1 MKVAAGQLAP
11 TTDPSVNRRTIETL
25 VEEASAEGVE
35 LLVLPEEAMLLADGL
50 EAPLGELARAEW
62 PGFVEFVSGL
72 ARQHRMAIIAAG
84 YEGTDTD
91 RPYNT
96 IVAIDEDG
104 KEAARYR
111 KLHLYDAF
119 LYRESDYVT
128 PGDANPVVVELAGT
142 MVGLVNCYD
151 LRFPEL
157 TRNLIDHG
165 ADLLSVSAAWV
176 SGAMKE
182 DHWRT
187 LLRARAIESTAW
199 LVAAGSASP
208 ECIGQSMIVDPF
220 GIVRSQL
227 GGETY
232 GLAITTLSQR
242 RTEEVRAVLPV
253 LENRRLNTTIEL

>member
-11 TTDPSVNRRTIETL
+11 TTDLAANRRTIETL
-25 VEEASAEGVE
+25 VEEAAADNVE
-35 LLVLPEEAMLLADGL
+35 LLVLPEEAMLLADGVDV
-50 EAPLGELARAEW
+50 PLGELARAEW
-62 PGFVEFVSGL
+62 PGFVGFVSGL
-72 ARQHRMAIIAAG
+72 AKRHGMAIIAAG
-84 YEGTDTD
+84 YEGTDGD

-96 IVAIDEDG
+96 IVALDEHG
-104 KEAARYR
+104 VERARYR

-119 LYRESDYVT
+119 AYRESDYVT
-128 PGDANPVVVELAGT
+128 PGDANPVVVELAGVN
-142 MVGLVNCYD
+142 VGLVNCYD

-157 TRNLIDHG
+157 TRNLIDQG

-187 LLRARAIESTAW
+187 LLRARAIESTTW

-208 ECIGQSMIVDPF
+208 DCIGMSMVVDPF
-220 GIVRSQL
+220 GVVRSAL

-232 GLAITTLSQR
+232 GLAVTTMSQR
-242 RTEEVRAVLPV
+242 RTDEVRAVLPV
-253 LENRRLNTTIEL
+253 LENRRLNTSISL

>member
-11 TTDPSVNRRTIETL
+11 TTDPAVNRRTIETL
-25 VEEASAEGVE
+25 VEEAAAEGAD
-35 LLVLPEEAMLLADGL
+35 LLVLPEEAMLLADGVDV
-50 EAPLGELARAEW
+50 PLGELARAEW

-72 ARQHRMAIIAAG
+72 ARRHRLAVIAAG
-84 YEGTDTD
+84 YEGTDSD

-96 IVAIDEDG
+96 IVAVDESG
-104 KEAARYR
+104 RELARYR

-119 LYRESDYVT
+119 AYRESDYVT
-128 PGDANPVVVELAGT
+128 PGDDNPVVVEIAGAL
-142 MVGLVNCYD
+142 VGLVNCYD

-176 SGAMKE
+176 SGPMKE

-208 ECIGQSMIVDPF
+208 DCIGQSMVVDPF
-220 GIVRSQL
+220 GVVRAAL
-227 GGETY
+227 GGEPY
-232 GLAITTLSQR
+232 GLAVATVSQR
-242 RTEEVRAVLPV
+242 RTDEVRAVLPV
-253 LENRRLNTTIEL
+253 LENRRLNTSISL